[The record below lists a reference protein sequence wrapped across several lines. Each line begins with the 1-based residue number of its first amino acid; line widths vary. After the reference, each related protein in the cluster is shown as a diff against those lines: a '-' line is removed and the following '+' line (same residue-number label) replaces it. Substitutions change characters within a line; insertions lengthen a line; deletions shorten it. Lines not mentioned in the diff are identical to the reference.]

1 MCTNFQKND
10 TQHSKTKHVFDY
22 FIMDKNWQQ
31 LGKITNE
38 NIITFMSLSK
48 SKIILYN
55 IEKQIR
61 KKYYFKKNS
70 QVSIQKNLLIF
81 RKKDID
87 KLQIEEI

>member
-1 MCTNFQKND
+1 MSNFQKNN
-10 TQHSKTKHVFDY
+10 TPYSKTEQVFDY

-38 NIITFMSLSK
+38 NITTFISLST

-55 IEKQIR
+55 IKKQI
-61 KKYYFKKNS
+61 KKKHHFKKNS

-81 RKKDID
+81 RNKDVD
-87 KLQIEEI
+87 KLEIEKI